1 MNMHLAPRRDLFAHP
16 NGALLGRL
24 VGLAAVLVLGVAGIG
39 CTDAERPGSPTD
51 LETRTPI
58 TRIAFGS
65 CNDQTA
71 PQPLWGPIRA
81 SKPDLWVWMGDNVYG
96 DTTNMAALDSMY
108 ARQRRRS
115 GYRTLRE
122 STRVIGTWDDHDY
135 GANDAGRSYP
145 KRDSSQRYF
154 LDFLG
159 VPTDHPRRT
168 REGVYSA
175 HVYGPP
181 GRRVKVILLD
191 TRYHRDPITR
201 DPLTNQRYFP
211 NKTGDIL
218 GEAQWD
224 WLKNELR
231 RSTAQIHL
239 IGTSIQ
245 AVSSQHPWEK
255 WANFPR
261 ARKRLFRVIE
271 ESGAPGVVLL
281 SGDRHHAELSRHDA
295 AIDYP
300 LYELTASGLTHHASP
315 GDEPNRHRVG
325 GLVAALNYG
334 LVTIDWEAAPVQ
346 IRLQVRGKNNESR
359 LDHTLSLAELQPPS
373 EEG

>member
-1 MNMHLAPRRDLFAHP
+1 MLSL
-16 NGALLGRL
+16 
-24 VGLAAVLVLGVAGIG
+24 AGIG
-39 CTDAERPGSPTD
+39 CTGPEGLSSTAEV
-51 LETRTPI
+51 ETRTPL

-71 PQPLWGPIRA
+71 PQPLWAPIRA
-81 SKPDLWVWMGDNVYG
+81 AKPDLWVWMGDNVYA
-96 DTTNMAALDSMY
+96 DTANMAALDSIY
-108 ARQRRRS
+108 ARQKRRP
-115 GYRTLRE
+115 GYRALRA

-145 KRDSSQRYF
+145 KRNRSQMHF
-154 LDFLG
+154 LDFLD
-159 VPTDHPRRT
+159 VPEDHPRRE

-181 GRRVKVILLD
+181 GKRVKVILLD
-191 TRYHRDPITR
+191 TRYHRDPLTR
-201 DPLTNQRYFP
+201 DPLTSQRYFP
-211 NKTGDIL
+211 NETGDIL

-231 RSTAQIHL
+231 TSTAQIHL

-261 ARKRLFRVIE
+261 AQKRLFRVIE
-271 ESGAPGVVLL
+271 ASGAPGVVLL
-281 SGDRHHAELSRHDA
+281 SGDRHHAELSRHDT

-325 GLVAALNYG
+325 SLVAALNYG
-334 LVTIDWEAAPVQ
+334 LVTIDWTAEPVR
-346 IRLQVRGKNNESR
+346 IHLQVRGKNNESR

-373 EEG
+373 EKE

>member
-1 MNMHLAPRRDLFAHP
+1 MNPDQRR
-16 NGALLGRL
+16 LLGRIAL
-24 VGLAAVLVLGVAGIG
+24 IVFLIGGVG
-39 CTDAERPGSPTD
+39 CTQSGPPAAPSDV
-51 LETRTPI
+51 ETQTPI

-65 CNDQTA
+65 CNDQAA
-71 PQPLWGPIRA
+71 PQPLWAPIRA
-81 SKPDLWVWMGDNVYG
+81 STPDLWVWMGDNIYA
-96 DTTNMAALDSMY
+96 DTLNMAAMDSMY
-108 ARQRRRS
+108 ARQTRHP
-115 GYRTLRE
+115 GYRALRE

-145 KRDSSQRYF
+145 KRDRSQMHF
-154 LDFLG
+154 LDFLD
-159 VPTDHPRRT
+159 VPEDHPRRE

-175 HVYGPP
+175 HTYGPP
-181 GRRVKVILLD
+181 GQRVKVILLD
-191 TRYHRDPITR
+191 TRYHRDPLTR
-201 DPLTNQRYFP
+201 DPLTSQRYFP
-211 NKTGDIL
+211 NETGDIL

-231 RSTAQIHL
+231 TSTAQIHL

-261 ARKRLFRVIE
+261 AQKRLFRVIE
-271 ESGAPGVVLL
+271 ASGAPGVVLL
-281 SGDRHHAELSRHDA
+281 SGDRHHAELSRHDT

-325 GLVAALNYG
+325 SLVAALNYG
-334 LVTIDWEAAPVQ
+334 LVTIDWTAEPVR
-346 IRLQVRGKNNESR
+346 IHLQVRGKNNESR

-373 EEG
+373 EKE